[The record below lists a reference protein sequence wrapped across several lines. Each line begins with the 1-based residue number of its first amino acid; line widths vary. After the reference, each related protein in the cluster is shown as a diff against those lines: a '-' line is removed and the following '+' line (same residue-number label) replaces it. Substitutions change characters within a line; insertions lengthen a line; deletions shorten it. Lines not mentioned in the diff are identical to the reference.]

1 MTREARE
8 VIIEKHLRDG
18 TWSTVSA
25 SGNFI
30 EKHLGFLS
38 AQGVNQPELH

>member
-18 TWSTVSA
+18 TLSTVSA
-25 SGNFI
+25 SGNSI
-30 EKHLGFLS
+30 EQHLGFPY
-38 AQGVNQPELH
+38 AQDVNQTELH